1 MADAIILRIS
11 PHIDQNN
18 QQMNAIFAYLLK
30 SFFLSLQN
38 EDSLA
43 NMYLEKARALK
54 PSAKVSD
61 LDIIKKLNTNMNEN
75 LANRDV
81 VISSVTHLPDHKH
94 ITLKVQTE
102 SDIIVIELSKN
113 SPEDYSCPIEC
124 IEDFLL

>member
-1 MADAIILRIS
+1 
-11 PHIDQNN
+11 
-18 QQMNAIFAYLLK
+18 MNAIFAYLLK

-113 SPEDYSCPIEC
+113 SPEDYSCLIEC